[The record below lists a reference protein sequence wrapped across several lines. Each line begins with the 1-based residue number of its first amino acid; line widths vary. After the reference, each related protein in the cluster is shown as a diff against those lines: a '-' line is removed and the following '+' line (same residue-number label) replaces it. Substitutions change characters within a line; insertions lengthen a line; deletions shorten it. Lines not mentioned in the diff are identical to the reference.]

1 MIPAFVLVEI
11 LLLMS
16 PNVKNDFSDMED
28 ETTSYEVSEV
38 QPAIELYSVR
48 CIEPQGILIEPQGI
62 FRV

>member
-1 MIPAFVLVEI
+1 
-11 LLLMS
+11 
-16 PNVKNDFSDMED
+16 MED